1 MSNRSLCILILTKW
15 IGFEETTVDN
25 NKKIVLSD
33 EFDVDAIR
41 TFKEYFENFLQTS
54 ENNNKS
60 SDEMKMFENKSD
72 NKINDESFWSCNHCT
87 FHNPIYSTTCQM
99 CGIPHRNVCVDLRS
113 NICFLQS
120 I

>member
-1 MSNRSLCILILTKW
+1 MSNYSLCIMILTKL
-15 IGFEETTVDN
+15 IGFEETIVDN

-33 EFDVDAIR
+33 EFDVDVIR
-41 TFKEYFENFLQTS
+41 TFKEYFENFLQSKKTS
-54 ENNNKS
+54 ENNDKS

-99 CGIPHRNVCVDLRS
+99 CGTPDRNVCVDLQS
-113 NICFLQS
+113 NICFL
-120 I
+120 